1 MYEIT
6 NTGGYSN
13 YTNLYLGKIHLSS
26 DKNTLELFS
35 FTGNF
40 NLDYLD
46 LFHDGSSELEAEDG
60 ILDKGNYVEMNQKAS
75 HQKVVSNNI
84 NNSTLTMDLFVLEKR
99 KVNLEMVFSY
109 IGKDTD
115 LSSFFTLRNN
125 TSLIHINDVEL
136 KSTIRVSRYAKVVIG
151 EINLE
156 QGLNQ
161 IILSNLK
168 SGLMIDQFILN

>member
-1 MYEIT
+1 
-6 NTGGYSN
+6 
-13 YTNLYLGKIHLSS
+13 
-26 DKNTLELFS
+26 
-35 FTGNF
+35 
-40 NLDYLD
+40 
-46 LFHDGSSELEAEDG
+46 
-60 ILDKGNYVEMNQKAS
+60 
-75 HQKVVSNNI
+75 
-84 NNSTLTMDLFVLEKR
+84 
-99 KVNLEMVFSY
+99 MVFSY
-109 IGKDTD
+109 IGIDTD

-125 TSLIHINDVEL
+125 TSLININDVEL